1 MRPTPLQWICSGSL
15 LDLCLMGPHVS
26 IQSHNKTKS
35 TYREQLSIVKW
46 LLASSLCPQYPR
58 TSRIYHHFPRTIYTS
73 AMTIRDLDQLHVGR
87 SHKNWTPKILQILH
101 NRNNK
106 WSCSAFI
113 QNKSFQI
120 RNIPQAVYFFP
131 SIAQHRVDS
140 ISIQN
145 SRRLYISRLH
155 PPPLPNGQFSHSFP
169 QPRADEYKTAIG
181 PMI

>member
-1 MRPTPLQWICSGSL
+1 
-15 LDLCLMGPHVS
+15 MGPHVS

-120 RNIPQAVYFFP
+120 RNIPQAVYFFLP
-131 SIAQHRVDS
+131 SHNTVLIPSQS
-140 ISIQN
+140 
-145 SRRLYISRLH
+145 
-155 PPPLPNGQFSHSFP
+155 
-169 QPRADEYKTAIG
+169 KTADDFIFPG
-181 PMI
+181 YILLPFPMVSFHIHFHSPVQMNIKPLLDLWYKFELWLI